1 VNINRTKSRPI
12 KCSMAYKYLFFDLDH
27 TLWDFDRNSSESL
40 AEIFSKFALNQL
52 GIATC
57 DEFVREFLKIN
68 TSLWDSFDL
77 GRIEHSYIRENRFRM
92 VFENFGIACPE
103 YHLEIGETY
112 LQTLP
117 TKTHLLDGAIELL
130 QYASA
135 KGYELNMIT
144 NGFNDIQA
152 RKMTSSGISHF
163 FKHIVTF
170 EKADAKK
177 PDRRIFEYALNVA
190 QAEPK
195 ESLMIGDN
203 WIADILGAK
212 QSGIDTVYLNPMGLR
227 FDESPTFNVTSL
239 RELHEIL

>member
-1 VNINRTKSRPI
+1 
-12 KCSMAYKYLFFDLDH
+12 MAYKYLFFDLDH

-40 AEIFSKFALNQL
+40 AEIFSKFSLDRL
-52 GIATC
+52 GIESC
-57 DEFVREFLKIN
+57 DDFVREFLKIN
-68 TSLWDSFDL
+68 TSLWDFFDR
-77 GRIEHSYIRENRFRM
+77 GKIEHHYIRENRFRM

-117 TKTHLLDGAIELL
+117 TKTHLLEGALELL
-130 QYASA
+130 QHVSA

-152 RKMTSSGISHF
+152 RKMASSGISHF

-177 PDRRIFEYALNVA
+177 PDRRIFEYALHLA
-190 QAEPK
+190 QAGAS
-195 ESLMIGDN
+195 ESLMTGDN

-212 QSGIDTVYLNPMGLR
+212 QSGIDTAYLNPAGLK
-227 FDESPTFNVTSL
+227 FDESPTFNITSL
-239 RELHEIL
+239 RELKELL